1 MKELPISAAV
11 KMALSNYKSILLL
24 TGSALCLAAPA
35 TSWAEGLPIAKS
47 RQHRLKRLLTA
58 AS

>member
-35 TSWAEGLPIAKS
+35 TSWAEGVADSKAGS
-47 RQHRLKRLLTA
+47 TG
-58 AS
+58 